1 MKTRYVIKNLKKASF
16 LGALLFCAMFVS
28 AAETLVETTVFADD
42 FSDEVSLSGGTPAT
56 TYSIFKETISGTVAT
71 DPSYSSSSLR
81 IPGPASSIG
90 RVGVFGTLSNYA
102 APFGAKLSEMQIDS
116 ETEVDSVV
124 WTFNMRANV
133 GTTAGFNDGDFA
145 IATILL
151 ASSNDYTSANGYAV
165 VSSNVNPPSST
176 RSFRLVKFTG
186 GLNSNSKITNIITGI
201 AGNANTYPSLRI
213 TFIKSTNTWKF
224 YGRLD
229 GTAFAD
235 PAQGT
240 FTHVASVVDDTYT
253 NTAMSHFGFLMNYKS
268 YSGGVNMFAFNYKV
282 RTYHMDNGTSV
293 AQNDVSKLYQTR
305 LIQEGIQIEAVSAK
319 ATLYDVTGKVQ
330 HTVVIDGKGTI
341 KTQNKGL
348 YLLKVALADGR
359 SGVEK
364 IFIP

>member
-133 GTTAGFNDGDFA
+133 GTTSGFNDGAFG

-151 ASSNDYTSANGYAV
+151 ASSGDYTSANGYAV
-165 VSSNVNPPSST
+165 VNSNVNPPSST

-186 GLNSNSKITNIITGI
+186 GLNADSKITNIVTGI
-201 AGNANTYPSLRI
+201 VSGANTYPSFRV
-213 TFIKSTNTWKF
+213 TFVKSTNTWIL

-229 GTAFAD
+229 GSFTD

-282 RTYHMDNGTSV
+282 RTYHIDVLQSNKDMQANTSLF
-293 AQNDVSKLYQTR
+293 KTR
-305 LIQEGIQIEAVSAK
+305 MLPGAVEIETASAI

>member
-1 MKTRYVIKNLKKASF
+1 MKTIYFLKKLMRASF
-16 LGALLFCAMFVS
+16 LVALMCFTFSLS
-28 AAETLVETTVFADD
+28 AGETLVETTVFADD

-56 TYSIFKETISGTVAT
+56 TYSIFKETISGTEAT

-81 IPGPASSIG
+81 IPGPALSIG

-102 APFGAKLSEMQIDS
+102 APFGTKLSEMQIDS

-133 GTTAGFNDGDFA
+133 GTTAGFNDGAFG

-151 ASSNDYTSANGYAV
+151 ASSGDYTSANGYAV
-165 VSSNVNPPSST
+165 VNSNVNPPSST

-186 GLNSNSKITNIITGI
+186 GLNADSKITNIITGI

-213 TFIKSTNTWKF
+213 TFIKSTNTWNF

-229 GTAFAD
+229 GSFTD

-268 YSGGVNMFAFNYKV
+268 YKDGVNMFAFNYKV
-282 RTYHMDNGTSV
+282 RTYHMDVLQSNKDMQANTSLF
-293 AQNDVSKLYQTR
+293 KTR
-305 LIQEGIQIEAVSAK
+305 MLPGAVEIETASAT

-330 HTVVIDGKGTI
+330 HAVVIDGKGTI

-348 YLLKVALADGR
+348 YLLKVALPDGR
-359 SGVEK
+359 SGIEK
-364 IFIP
+364 VLIQ